1 MSDDADDDPQLKSLR
16 AVWLAMPDE
25 EPPERGLAELM
36 AAARVKAEA
45 MAQPSW
51 WQRIVALLRRPPVF
65 ALATLMILIG
75 GGLFIAQRRE
85 KLEAT
90 GPAVQE
96 VAIGQPG
103 AIGSAAA
110 PQTIVTPP
118 AEPALQSNAEPA
130 AVPEAAPSDDQR
142 SGVKTDPAP
151 ARTKRNAATA
161 VGIQS
166 TGSRGSTTSRGELD
180 GRKDDARDKASEL
193 KLQSEDREEAPVITS
208 DRFASPPP
216 EPKVSAQPKA
226 EASGGD
232 GAGGAAAPQAD
243 SEQPATT
250 STSTGSTARPSRA
263 PQYIAQARSAA
274 ARGDCS
280 AARLLMKR
288 VASEDAAAYRTALA
302 KDASLKKCVAA
313 N

>member
-45 MAQPSW
+45 MAKPSW

-65 ALATLMILIG
+65 ALATIMILIG
-75 GGLFIAQRRE
+75 GGLFIAQRRD
-85 KLEAT
+85 KLET
-90 GPAVQE
+90 SGPAVQE
-96 VAIGQPG
+96 VARDQPG
-103 AIGSAAA
+103 AAGSASGPMA
-110 PQTIVTPP
+110 IEMPP
-118 AEPALQSNAEPA
+118 AQPALEYNAEHA
-130 AVPEAAPSDDQR
+130 PEPQAAPSDVLGN
-142 SGVKTDPAP
+142 GVKTDPGSARTNRRPAP
-151 ARTKRNAATA
+151 APDVK
-161 VGIQS
+161 S
-166 TGSRGSTTSRGELD
+166 TGSRGATTSRTELD
-180 GRKDDARDKASEL
+180 GRKDDARDKSAE
-193 KLQSEDREEAPVITS
+193 KLQIEDREEAQVTAS

-216 EPKVSAQPKA
+216 EPKVTAPKA
-226 EASGGD
+226 EASGGESV
-232 GAGGAAAPQAD
+232 GGGASSQAD
-243 SEQPATT
+243 SERPATT

-263 PQYIAQARSAA
+263 PQYIAQAKSAA

-302 KDASLKKCVAA
+302 NDASLKKCVAA